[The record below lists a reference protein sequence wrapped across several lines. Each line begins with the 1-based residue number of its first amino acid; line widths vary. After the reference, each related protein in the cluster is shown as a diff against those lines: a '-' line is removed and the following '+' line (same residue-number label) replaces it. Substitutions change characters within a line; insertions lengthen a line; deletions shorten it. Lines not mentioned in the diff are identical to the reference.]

1 MDLGSHYWLINAHIP
16 QCLLGLDL
24 DIQEVTKEGLIS
36 CDLEIQGSKIT
47 NIRPSGRFHSESIPI
62 WDLKKGIVLPCFVDM
77 HTHLDKGHIWERSPN
92 PDGTFA
98 SALTA
103 AASDRSNDSRNYKN
117 YEDIYR
123 RMEFGLKSSY
133 ALGTK
138 AIRTHID
145 CPWDYFELNL
155 QVFKDIQTAWSDRII
170 LQPVSL
176 VTLDEY
182 AGEKGEILADRIAEL
197 GGVLGGVPYSN
208 PELEPQLDRL
218 FSLAIARNLDLD
230 LHTDENDDPN
240 SQTLRAVAKAALRH
254 GFNDTGNIV
263 CGHCCSLAVQ
273 TPSEVEETLDLVKA
287 ANMGIVSLPMCN
299 LYLQDRHAGRTPR
312 WRGVTLIHEIA
323 QKGIPIAIASDNVRD
338 PFFGFGNHDC
348 LEVFNMAVRIAHL
361 DTPYGKWIEAITTTP
376 AALINLDVNLDRGS
390 DRDFISAPIS
400 VGSVADLVIFKA
412 RYFSEL
418 LSRPQSDRH
427 VLRNGIFIDTRLPD
441 YSELD

>member
-16 QCLLGLDL
+16 HCLLVPDL
-24 DIQEVTKEGLIS
+24 GIQEVTKEGLVA
-36 CDLEIQGSKIT
+36 CDLEIQGSRIMA
-47 NIRPSGRFHSESIPI
+47 IRASGRFQLTESIPI

-98 SALTA
+98 SALKA
-103 AASDRSNDSRNYKN
+103 AESDRPSNYRN

-123 RMEFGLKSSY
+123 RMEFGLKCSY
-133 ALGTK
+133 AQGTK

-155 QVFKDIQTAWSDRII
+155 QVFKDLQTAWSDRLI

-176 VTLDEY
+176 ITLDEY
-182 AGEKGEILADRIAEL
+182 TGKKGEILADRIAEL
-197 GGVLGGVPYSN
+197 GGILGGVPYSN
-208 PELEPQLDRL
+208 PELESQLDRL
-218 FSLAIARNLDLD
+218 FSLATERNLDLD
-230 LHTDENDDPN
+230 LHTDENDDPS
-240 SQTLRAVAKAALRH
+240 SQTLKVVAKAALRH
-254 GFNDTGNIV
+254 NFKGNIV

-273 TPSEVEETLDLVKA
+273 TQIDVEETLELVKA
-287 ANMGIVSLPMCN
+287 ANIGIVSLPMCN
-299 LYLQDRHAGRTPR
+299 LYLQDRHPDRTPC
-312 WRGVTLIHEIA
+312 WRGVTLIHELN
-323 QKGIPIAIASDNVRD
+323 QKGIPIAIASDNIRD
-338 PFFGFGNHDC
+338 PFFGFGNHDG

-361 DTPYGKWIEAITTTP
+361 DTPYSDWIKTITTTP
-376 AALINLDVNLDRGS
+376 AELMSLDRNYISIGS
-390 DRDFISAPIS
+390 A
-400 VGSVADLVIFKA
+400 ADLIIFKA

-427 VLRNGIFIDTRLPD
+427 ILRDGIWIDTTLPD

>member
-16 QCLLGLDL
+16 QSLLVPDL
-24 DIQEVTKEGLIS
+24 GIQEVTKEGLVA
-36 CDLEIQGSKIT
+36 CDLEIQGSRIMA
-47 NIRPSGRFHSESIPI
+47 IRASGRFQLTESIPI

-98 SALTA
+98 SALKA
-103 AASDRSNDSRNYKN
+103 AESDRPSNYRN

-123 RMEFGLKSSY
+123 RMEFGLKCSY
-133 ALGTK
+133 AQGTK

-155 QVFKDIQTAWSDRII
+155 QVFKDLQTAWSDRLT

-176 VTLDEY
+176 ITLDEY
-182 AGEKGEILADRIAEL
+182 TGKKGEILADRVAEL
-197 GGVLGGVPYSN
+197 GGILGGVPYSN
-208 PELEPQLDRL
+208 PELESQLDRL
-218 FSLAIARNLDLD
+218 FSLATERNLDLD
-230 LHTDENDDPN
+230 LHTDENDDPS
-240 SQTLRAVAKAALRH
+240 SQTLKVVAKAALRH
-254 GFNDTGNIV
+254 NFKGNIV

-273 TPSEVEETLDLVKA
+273 TQIDVEETLELVKA
-287 ANMGIVSLPMCN
+287 ANIGIVSLPMCN
-299 LYLQDRHAGRTPR
+299 LYLQDRHPDRTPR
-312 WRGVTLIHEIA
+312 WRGVTLIHELN

-338 PFFGFGNHDC
+338 PFFGFGNHDG

-361 DTPYGKWIEAITTTP
+361 DTPYSDWIKTITTTP
-376 AALINLDVNLDRGS
+376 AELMSLDRNYISIGS
-390 DRDFISAPIS
+390 A
-400 VGSVADLVIFKA
+400 ADLIIFKA

-427 VLRNGIFIDTRLPD
+427 ILRDGIWIDTTLPD